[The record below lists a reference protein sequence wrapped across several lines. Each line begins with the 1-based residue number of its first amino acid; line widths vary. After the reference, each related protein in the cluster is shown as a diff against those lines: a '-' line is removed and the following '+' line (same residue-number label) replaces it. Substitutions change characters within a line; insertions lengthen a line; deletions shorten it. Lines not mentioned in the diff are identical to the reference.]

1 MNTNVTL
8 NEYNLFLDNM
18 FYMYTKIAQY
28 LRIIFEPNSD
38 IINEI
43 FHNENIIQLISL
55 IAYFPE
61 KKFNRSENFWQTK
74 INLSHLIIHILLQ
87 QSSSL
92 HQLINNTI
100 IQNASELFS
109 KRIFSL
115 NFLNYLILFSGI
127 LNLPLQT
134 MINGSI
140 SVAISILLQL
150 LSLSIAQC
158 TIDQEKDIWKNFFDQ
173 LSTKNGREIFNQ
185 LLIIYENRL
194 NTESND
200 TLKLTVSNMIK
211 SLLSISRTAKQEA
224 IESKKKIS

>member
-1 MNTNVTL
+1 MNTNVKP
-8 NEYNLFLDNM
+8 NEYHLFLDNM

-28 LRIIFEPNSD
+28 LRIIFESNND

-43 FHNENIIQLISL
+43 FNNENLIQLISL
-55 IAYFPE
+55 LAYLPE
-61 KKFNRSENFWQTK
+61 NNSNRTENFWQTK
-74 INLSHLIIHILLQ
+74 INLSHLLIQILLQ

-100 IQNASELFS
+100 VQHASELFS
-109 KRIFSL
+109 KKT
-115 NFLNYLILFSGI
+115 FLVKILKQFCFSGI

-140 SVAISILLQL
+140 SVAISIVLQL
-150 LSLSIAQC
+150 LALSIAQC
-158 TIDQEKDIWKNFFDQ
+158 TVDQDKEIWKSFFDQ
-173 LSTKNGREIFNQ
+173 LSRKNGREIFNQ

-211 SLLSISRTAKQEA
+211 SLLNISITAKEEA
-224 IESKKKIS
+224 IESKKI